1 MEEVNKYFLEW
12 KKEED
17 GKWLTL
23 PHTKERANCA
33 SSSLSPLTYVLW
45 VGGSVNRVEWG
56 SLDPA
61 EAVSVLL
68 PACGSSAGRTL
79 GQATRSSPWP
89 TSFLVGGVEMV

>member
-56 SLDPA
+56 SLDRSFPSASSSSDKPKA
-61 EAVSVLL
+61 EDGNKGLN
-68 PACGSSAGRTL
+68 
-79 GQATRSSPWP
+79 
-89 TSFLVGGVEMV
+89 